1 MNILHTSDW
10 HFGKQLEGNS
20 RIQEQKAFA
29 KELYDICEKENIDLI
44 LLAGD
49 VFDNGNPSAQA
60 EELFYKTAK
69 KLCKNG
75 TRPLIAIAGNH
86 DSAERLTAPDTLA
99 YDHGL
104 ILLGTPKSQALCG
117 KYAGYEIVK
126 SGEGF
131 LELKIKE
138 EHIVVLT
145 MAYPSEKRLNEL
157 VSEDIEEE
165 QRQRGYSQRVGEIFH
180 KLEKEAFREDTIN
193 VAMGHFYTMGGEES
207 GSERPIQLGGAFSV
221 NGEDLPK
228 TAQYI
233 ALGHLHKPQMVP
245 NTCHRCY
252 YCGSPIAYSKSEA
265 GQQKQVNVVTLC
277 AKKEAVVKRI
287 ALTEYKP
294 IQIWKA
300 QSIEQAI
307 SLCEQHQKEDS
318 WVYMEIKTDRI
329 IEQQEMKKMKTTK
342 KDIIEILPVF
352 PKKESTFL
360 VEQKDGHWSIKDQFI
375 AFFQQTTANAQ
386 PTEEV
391 ISLFLELLQEE
402 DI

>member
-1 MNILHTSDW
+1 M
-10 HFGKQLEGNS
+10 
-20 RIQEQKAFA
+20 
-29 KELYDICEKENIDLI
+29 
-44 LLAGD
+44 
-49 VFDNGNPSAQA
+49 
-60 EELFYKTAK
+60 
-69 KLCKNG
+69 
-75 TRPLIAIAGNH
+75 
-86 DSAERLTAPDTLA
+86 
-99 YDHGL
+99 
-104 ILLGTPKSQALCG
+104 
-117 KYAGYEIVK
+117 
-126 SGEGF
+126 
-131 LELKIKE
+131 
-138 EHIVVLT
+138 
-145 MAYPSEKRLNEL
+145 
-157 VSEDIEEE
+157 
-165 QRQRGYSQRVGEIFH
+165 
-180 KLEKEAFREDTIN
+180 
-193 VAMGHFYTMGGEES
+193 
-207 GSERPIQLGGAFSV
+207 
-221 NGEDLPK
+221 
-228 TAQYI
+228 
-233 ALGHLHKPQMVP
+233 
-245 NTCHRCY
+245 
-252 YCGSPIAYSKSEA
+252 
-265 GQQKQVNVVTLC
+265 VTLC